1 MLKNIKTRKPPSTT
15 NHVNETTPTLPAS
28 QPQTKLGAR
37 SYTRIAVSQWKI
49 EYSREPNIMYA

>member
-1 MLKNIKTRKPPSTT
+1 MLKYIKTRKPPSTT

-37 SYTRIAVSQWKI
+37 SYTRIAVSQWRI
-49 EYSREPNIMYA
+49 EYSREPNI